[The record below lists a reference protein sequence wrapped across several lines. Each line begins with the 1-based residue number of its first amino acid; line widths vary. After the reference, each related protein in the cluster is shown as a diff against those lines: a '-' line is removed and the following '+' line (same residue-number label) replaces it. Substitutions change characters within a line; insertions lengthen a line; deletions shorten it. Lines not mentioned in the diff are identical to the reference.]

1 MKSEVAIDGSLGEG
15 GGQILRSALA
25 LSLLTGRPLRIEKI
39 RAGRKVPGLLR
50 QHLTAVEAAAAVG
63 AAAVEGAAIGSRE
76 LRFVPG
82 GIRPGEHRFSVG
94 TAGSATLVLQTVL
107 PALGLAGA
115 PSRLVLEGGTHNP
128 FAPPFDFLAK
138 TFLPILARM
147 GVEVEARL
155 ERPGFYPAGGGRMEV
170 RVRPAPRFRRVEILE
185 RGAVR
190 RKRARALVA
199 RLPRHIGEREVR
211 AVAAI
216 LGLSRGDFEV
226 EEVRDSAGPGNV
238 VLVEIECERATEVFS
253 AFGERGVPA
262 EAVGEKAAREAL
274 RYLEAGVPVGEHLA
288 DQLLLPMALAGGG
301 AFRTLAPTAHART
314 NAEVLRAF
322 LEVEV
327 RFEEE
332 RPDAFL
338 VQVSERGGMPA

>member
-1 MKSEVAIDGSLGEG
+1 MRSEVAIDGSAGEG

-25 LSLLTGRPLRIEKI
+25 LSLLTGRPFRIEKI
-39 RAGRKVPGLLR
+39 RAGRRKPGLLR

-63 AAAVEGAAIGSRE
+63 GARVEGAAIGSSE
-76 LRFVPG
+76 LRFAPHEV
-82 GIRPGEHRFSVG
+82 RAGEHRFSVG
-94 TAGSATLVLQTVL
+94 TAGSATLVLETVL
-107 PALGLAGA
+107 PALAVAEG

-138 TFLPILARM
+138 AFLPILARM

-170 RVRPAPRFRRVEILE
+170 RVRPAPRLRRLEILE

-190 RKRARALVA
+190 RKSARALVA
-199 RLPRHIGEREVR
+199 RLPREIGEREVR
-211 AVAAI
+211 KVAEI
-216 LGLSRGDFEV
+216 LGLSGDDLEV
-226 EEVRDSAGPGNV
+226 EEVRGSAGPGNAV
-238 VLVEIECERATEVFS
+238 IVEIESEAVTEVFS

-262 EAVGEKAAREAL
+262 EAVGEKPAREAL

-288 DQLLLPMALAGGG
+288 DQLLLPMAIAGGG

-314 NAEVLRAF
+314 NAEVLRMF
-322 LEVEV
+322 LDVEV

-332 RPDAFL
+332 GQDAFL
-338 VQVSERGGMPA
+338 IELSGRGEKPE